1 MARLLQRGQSM
12 LTRRMQQAAAV
23 NITYTRQGV
32 APIAIDEDSEVAA
45 WLGVTRA
52 TSLADVEVRIDW
64 ADRDF
69 LIPVA
74 ALVLIGEPRAG
85 DRIALTL
92 GGTAKT
98 FELMQPAGAERVWS
112 YSDTGETR
120 YRVHAKRVV

>member
-1 MARLLQRGQSM
+1 MPRLLQRGQAM

-23 NITYTRQGV
+23 GITYTRQGV
-32 APIAIDEDSEVAA
+32 APVVIAEDSEVAA

-74 ALVLIGEPRAG
+74 AIAAVGEPRAG
-85 DRIALTL
+85 DRIAVTL
-92 GGTAKT
+92 AGTAKT
-98 FELMQPAGAERVWS
+98 FELMQPQGAERV
-112 YSDTGETR
+112 
-120 YRVHAKRVV
+120 